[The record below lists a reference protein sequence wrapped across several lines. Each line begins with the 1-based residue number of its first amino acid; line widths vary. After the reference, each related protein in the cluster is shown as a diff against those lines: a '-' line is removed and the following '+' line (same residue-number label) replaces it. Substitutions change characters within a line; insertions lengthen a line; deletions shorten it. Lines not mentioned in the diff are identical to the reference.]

1 MRKLACIAAIA
12 AILTVSLTGCGNPD
26 AARYTEYD
34 GDGVI
39 TGRDLIILEPCP
51 TEDSDN
57 CYWDASFNGNGEGIS
72 FVTIDGVTYYAEGE

>member
-1 MRKLACIAAIA
+1 MRKLACIAATVALIA
-12 AILTVSLTGCGNPD
+12 TLAGCGTNES
-26 AARYTEYD
+26 ARYTEYD